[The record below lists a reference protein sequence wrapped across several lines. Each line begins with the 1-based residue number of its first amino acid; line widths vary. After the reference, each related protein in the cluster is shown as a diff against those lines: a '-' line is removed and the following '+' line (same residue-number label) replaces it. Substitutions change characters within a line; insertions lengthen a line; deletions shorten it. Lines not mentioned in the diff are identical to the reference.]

1 MSDLLD
7 LVNTGKRAS
16 PTELVGSALTK
27 SLLLER
33 ESDDKLIL
41 CAVSDLDDEDAIS
54 ELFVTYIRTANH
66 KYFVSDFGITWLHAI
81 AIDPKGKPLTSDE
94 LRSAM

>member
-1 MSDLLD
+1 MSDLLE
-7 LVNTGKRAS
+7 LVNAGSHAG
-16 PTELVGSALTK
+16 PIELSGSALTK

-33 ESDDKLIL
+33 KNDDNLIL

-54 ELFVTYIRTANH
+54 ELFITYIRTANH

-81 AIDPKGKPLTSDE
+81 AIDTKGNPLTSDE